1 MGKLDNTHG
10 FSSFK
15 FLPGS
20 RDSIAV
26 ALKTKEVGDDVMSYI
41 VVFETDTGKILMDE
55 VLIDSQKYE
64 GVEFL

>member
-20 RDSIAV
+20 RDGIVV
-26 ALKTKEVGDDVMSYI
+26 ALKTKEIGDDVMSYI
-41 VVFETDTGKILMDE
+41 VVFETDTGKMLMDE